1 MEWCV
6 YIHSYAT
13 EFCVDITRKF
23 IALILLDPP
32 VGEYFYMGSGSKRKL
47 RFTPSRPY
55 RGGFVDFSPL
65 VKSTLEFDNATTGP
79 ERVSALDDLCYYWTH
94 SELTHDLNFNTPAA
108 ATVFLKRY
116 IASHWMVLLQYS
128 HDLLHRHQYT
138 VNRASNVT
146 DISASALEHCWT
158 GVQYLNNR
166 TSGWCE
172 HVDSSIHQFTITR
185 TLGDFPGKL
194 ENNTAEDDFI
204 QLSHGLHGLKE
215 EITTV
220 TSSITGLLSIY
231 ETKRMKELTNLGML
245 FLPLAFTSGIFSMSG
260 NYAPGGS
267 SFWVYWA
274 VAGPLVLLMFL
285 VVFGLNS
292 GTALVNLWL
301 LKTRLFRQSLAEK
314 FPRKSSSDS
323 V

>member
-13 EFCVDITRKF
+13 EFCVDIMRKI

-32 VGEYFYMGSGSKRKL
+32 VGEYFYMGSGSKRKP
-47 RFTPSRPY
+47 RFMPSSPY
-55 RGGFVDFSPL
+55 RGGFVDFSL
-65 VKSTLEFDNATTGP
+65 QVKSTLEFDNVTAGP

-94 SELTHDLNFNTPAA
+94 SELAHDLDFNTPAA
-108 ATVFLKRY
+108 ATIFLKRY

-128 HDLLHRHQYT
+128 YDLLHRHEYT
-138 VNRASNVT
+138 VNRASKVT

-172 HVDSSIHQFTITR
+172 HIDSSIHQFTITG
-185 TLGDFPGKL
+185 TLGDFPGEP

-204 QLSHGLHGLKE
+204 QLSHGLRGLKE
-215 EITTV
+215 EIKTV

-267 SFWVYWA
+267 SFWVYWV
-274 VAGPLVLLMFL
+274 VAGPLVFLMFL
-285 VVFGLNS
+285 TVFGLNS
-292 GTALVNLWL
+292 GTALANLWL
-301 LKTRLFRQSLAEK
+301 LKTRLFKQSPAKK
-314 FPRKSSSDS
+314 FPQKSSSDS

>member
-13 EFCVDITRKF
+13 EFCVDMMRKI

-32 VGEYFYMGSGSKRKL
+32 VGEYFYMGSGAKRKL
-47 RFTPSRPY
+47 RFMPSSPY
-55 RGGFVDFSPL
+55 RGGFVDFSPQ
-65 VKSTLEFDNATTGP
+65 VKSTLEFDNVTAGP

-94 SELTHDLNFNTPAA
+94 SELAHGLNFDTPAA
-108 ATVFLKRY
+108 ATIFLKRY
-116 IASHWMVLLQYS
+116 VASHWMVLLQYS
-128 HDLLHRHQYT
+128 HDLLHRHEHT
-138 VNRASNVT
+138 VNRASKVT

-166 TSGWCE
+166 TSGWYE
-172 HVDSSIHQFTITR
+172 YIDSSIHQFTITG
-185 TLGDFPGKL
+185 TLGDFPGEP

-204 QLSHGLHGLKE
+204 RLGHGLRGLKE
-215 EITTV
+215 EIKTV

-231 ETKRMKELTNLGML
+231 EAKRTKELTNLAML
-245 FLPLAFTSGIFSMSG
+245 FLPLAFTSGIFGMSD

-267 SFWVYWA
+267 SFWVYWV
-274 VAGPLVLLMFL
+274 VAGPLVFLMFL
-285 VVFGLNS
+285 TVFGLNS
-292 GTALVNLWL
+292 GTALANLWL
-301 LKTRLFRQSLAEK
+301 LKTRLFKLSLAEK
-314 FPRKSSSDS
+314 FPPKLSSDS

>member
-1 MEWCV
+1 MV
-6 YIHSYAT
+6 RLYIHSYAT
-13 EFCVDITRKF
+13 EFCVDIMRKF

-32 VGEYFYMGSGSKRKL
+32 VGEYFYVGNGSKRKIQL
-47 RFTPSRPY
+47 MPSRPY

-65 VKSTLEFDNATTGP
+65 VKSTLEFDNATDGP
-79 ERVSALDDLCYYWTH
+79 QRVSALDDLCYYWTH
-94 SELTHDLNFNTPAA
+94 SELVHDLSFNVPAA

-128 HDLLHRHQYT
+128 HDLLHRHEHT
-138 VNRASNVT
+138 VNRASKVT
-146 DISASALEHCWT
+146 DISSSALEHCWT
-158 GVQYLNNR
+158 GVQHLNNR

-172 HVDSSIHQFTITR
+172 HIDSSIHQFIITG
-185 TLGDFPGKL
+185 TLGDLPGEL
-194 ENNTAEDDFI
+194 GNHTAEDDFI
-204 QLSHGLHGLKE
+204 QLSHGLRGLKE
-215 EITTV
+215 EIKTV

-245 FLPLAFTSGIFSMSG
+245 FLPLAFTSGLFSMTG

-267 SFWVYWA
+267 SFGVYWA
-274 VAGPLVLLMFL
+274 VAVPLVSLMFL

-292 GTALVNLWL
+292 GTALTNLWL
-301 LKTRLFRQSLAEK
+301 LKTRLFKKSPAK
-314 FPRKSSSDS
+314 KSPRKSSIDS